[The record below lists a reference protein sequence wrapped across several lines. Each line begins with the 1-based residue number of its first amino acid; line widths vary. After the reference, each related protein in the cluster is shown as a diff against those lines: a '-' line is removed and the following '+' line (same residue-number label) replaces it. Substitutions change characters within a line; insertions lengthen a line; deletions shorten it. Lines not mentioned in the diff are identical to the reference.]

1 MVKLRVF
8 LLLSLLSMVLV
19 VPGQAAFEQE
29 KHRFYQ
35 LLAEGSYLSA
45 GQYLVD
51 RKKLLNEP
59 FFIREYTHLLV
70 DKYITTSNFT
80 LFSLKDLKIG
90 EEVEELRGNTLDSVI
105 VGGSL
110 EEFLYTRLKKFP
122 ESPEVNFAVAEYISK
137 GRASGLYQMPKYF
150 NAEEGDEFRYLVKSY
165 NGGVFDYWSL
175 FRLGTHYQRDQSSGG
190 SSQDK
195 AISFYKKSLGLNPEH
210 TASKYNLAVAY
221 FQKGDDISAEKYAEK
236 ALAKYDNDSL
246 NADTYLLYAR
256 IMQVRGATRDA
267 EYSYERAISLRKWDD
282 EAFVSLLTIYRQTNR
297 KEKYLKLVT
306 NYISIDY
313 SNNFLFDNYFVF
325 ISNQGITA
333 WDKELIR
340 TLVDRKYEKKAEEG
354 AIFYNLGRFA
364 EITGAGQKALKWYQK
379 ALDIFMADPEPPD
392 GAIAALGR
400 LIENLNKKN
409 D

>member
-1 MVKLRVF
+1 M
-8 LLLSLLSMVLV
+8 
-19 VPGQAAFEQE
+19 
-29 KHRFYQ
+29 
-35 LLAEGSYLSA
+35 
-45 GQYLVD
+45 
-51 RKKLLNEP
+51 RKRPLPN
-59 FFIREYTHLLV
+59 
-70 DKYITTSNFT
+70 TTT
-80 LFSLKDLKIG
+80 
-90 EEVEELRGNTLDSVI
+90 T
-105 VGGSL
+105 
-110 EEFLYTRLKKFP
+110 P
-122 ESPEVNFAVAEYISK
+122 
-137 GRASGLYQMPKYF
+137 
-150 NAEEGDEFRYLVKSY
+150 
-165 NGGVFDYWSL
+165 
-175 FRLGTHYQRDQSSGG
+175 
-190 SSQDK
+190 
-195 AISFYKKSLGLNPEH
+195 
-210 TASKYNLAVAY
+210 
-221 FQKGDDISAEKYAEK
+221 
-236 ALAKYDNDSL
+236 L